1 MLGKA
6 CAARIAVAVIT
17 GLTAASIAFVS
28 PADAA
33 GEFDVHDYGATGNGS
48 ANDTPAINRAI
59 VAANAAGGGTVRFT
73 AGTYKSA
80 NSIHL
85 LSNVTLQLDSGS
97 TVIAASGTGYDAA
110 EANPN
115 SAYQDFGHSHFH
127 NSMMWGDRL
136 TNIGFTGS
144 GTIDGGGFL
153 STFNDPGAGRI
164 DKIIALTRCSDLE
177 LNGITM
183 RRAGHFAV
191 LLNGCDGVNSDR
203 LNVDTATDQDGWNIV
218 NSQHVTITNVTIR
231 SNDDA
236 LVFKSDWALGQR
248 FINGHVRVTNAN
260 LRAGCCNAIMFG
272 SETCSD
278 FSDYLFDTVA
288 ITGANKAGLSIVSM
302 DGANISDVHYR
313 DITMTD
319 VASPVFNKVG
329 TRKRCGDNPGVG
341 SIHDITYDNIT
352 ATGKGPYTPML
363 WGADASHQVSNV
375 TFTDVDMYLPGG
387 SANLGTGVPSSN
399 PNDYATSSIG
409 TAPSYGWYLHNA
421 SGIRFTGGSV
431 HFDANDN
438 RPGIIADAG
447 ATVALADFTVERGT
461 GSPNDIRFQGITG
474 YCVTGGANTTGG
486 ALRVS
491 QTGSTQSC
499 VSPVTVSGLAVTD
512 AANRTDWSVQ
522 SNLRSGVTQYGDRA
536 FTLTAVPAALTGA
549 QWIRTANDSK
559 TATADPLAT
568 FAVSRTAAVSVAV
581 DTRRGRLP
589 WMGSDWTD
597 TATRITNSE
606 SPARDFAVFA
616 KTFPAGQVTLGPAA
630 DPTNASSMY
639 LVAVS

>member
-1 MLGKA
+1 M
-6 CAARIAVAVIT
+6 IT
-17 GLTAASIAFVS
+17 GLTAGAVALVS
-28 PADAA
+28 PAHAA
-33 GEFDVHDYGATGNGS
+33 GEFDVHDYGAAGNGS

-110 EANPN
+110 EPNPN

-127 NSMMWGDRL
+127 NSMIWGDRL

-153 STFNDPGAGRI
+153 STFNDPGPGRI
-164 DKIIALTRCSDLE
+164 DKIIALTRCTDLE

-191 LLNGCDGVNSDR
+191 LLNGCDGVRSDR
-203 LNVDTATDQDGWNIV
+203 LNIDTATDQDGWNIV
-218 NSQHVTITNVTIR
+218 NSQHVTITNVTIK

-248 FINGHVRVTNAN
+248 FTNGHVRVTNAN
-260 LRAGCCNAIMFG
+260 LRAGCCNAIMYG

-278 FSDYLFDTVA
+278 FTDYVFDTVT

-302 DGANISDVHYR
+302 DGADISDVHYR
-313 DITMTD
+313 NITMTN

-341 SIHDITYDNIT
+341 SIHDITYENVT

-363 WGADASHQVSNV
+363 WGADAGHQVSNV
-375 TFTDVDMYLPGG
+375 TFDNVNMYLPGG
-387 SANLGTGVPSSN
+387 SANLGTGVPSNN

-421 SGIRFTGGSV
+421 RGIRFTGGSV
-431 HFDANDN
+431 HFDADDN

-447 ATVALADFTVERGT
+447 SSVAVDRFTVERGT
-461 GSPNDIRFQGITG
+461 GSPNDIRFQGIAG

-491 QTGSTQSC
+491 QTGSTQQCSTA
-499 VSPVTVSGLAVTD
+499 PAVTGLTVTD
-512 AANRTDWSVQ
+512 AANRADWSVQ
-522 SNLRSGVTQYGDRA
+522 SDLRSGVTQYGDRA
-536 FTLTAVPAALTGA
+536 FTLTTVPAALTGA

-559 TATADPLAT
+559 STTGTPLVT
-568 FAVSRTAAVSVAV
+568 FAVDKPATVSVAV
-581 DTRRGRLP
+581 DTRLGRLS
-589 WMGSDWTD
+589 WMGTDWAD
-597 TATRITNSE
+597 TATRIGNSE
-606 SPARDFAVFA
+606 NPARSFEVFTR
-616 KTFPAGQVTLGPAA
+616 TFPAGQIALGP
-630 DPTNASSMY
+630 NAGQANGSSMY
-639 LVAVS
+639 LIVVN